1 MVLHLKVRK
10 SRSPPGPHPPS
21 LPSPSRSATD
31 RRDPTNAGWSSPVA
45 RQAHNLKVVGSN
57 PTPAT
62 NDPCGSLPRSHR
74 VLRVPATD
82 NACDSKLSESPASRA
97 GAPGFFLFD
106 AKLNIAARSPRNT
119 IASSPFSGVS
129 SIALTS
135 ERITSGLFPRI
146 GSAQRLTERV
156 QVLAINFR

>member
-10 SRSPPGPHPPS
+10 SRSPPGPHSPS
-21 LPSPSRSATD
+21 LTSPSRSAVD
-31 RRDPTNAGWSSPVA
+31 LIDPTNAGWSSPVA

-82 NACDSKLSESPASRA
+82 NACDSKLSENPASRV
-97 GAPGFFLFD
+97 GAPLRASAMVRD
-106 AKLNIAARSPRNT
+106 DRPAAYSRKMRRT
-119 IASSPFSGVS
+119 I
-129 SIALTS
+129 
-135 ERITSGLFPRI
+135 
-146 GSAQRLTERV
+146 SA
-156 QVLAINFR
+156 